1 MRIERSRLYDIA
13 KLAETGWHENRL
25 IHASVSGDLLML
37 LGDERLKKMHQKLYD
52 SIRSVITAICS
63 DNRDY
68 PSVLTYQLSRF
79 SAKLFAKE
87 NRGFYLPIS
96 AAGH

>member
-1 MRIERSRLYDIA
+1 MFEIA

-25 IHASVSGDLLML
+25 MYKVVFGNLLML
-37 LGDERLKKMHQKLYD
+37 LGDERLKKMQQKLYA
-52 SIRSVITAICS
+52 SIRSAITAICS
-63 DNRDY
+63 DKRDFS
-68 PSVLTYQLSRF
+68 SVLTYQLSRF